1 MLQAEPFEHHPETC
15 HRFMFDQHERFDR
28 VPILS
33 HCKVIGCADH
43 FCAYRKILGL
53 AGSVRLARSL
63 LGTGAMNRRKILQLA
78 AGTAALAAMARVNAA
93 QSYPTRPVRVI
104 VGYAAGGV
112 SDILARL
119 MGQKLSQRLGQ
130 PFLIENRPGA
140 GSNIGT
146 ELVVLAPPDGHTLLL
161 TGVANAINATL
172 YSNLSFNFIR
182 DIAPVAI
189 IDHGPLVLEVH
200 PSVPVTTVPEFI
212 DYAKANPG
220 KINMASGGI
229 GGATHVAGE
238 LFKMM
243 TGINM
248 VHVPYHGSAS
258 ALPDFVAGQVQV
270 MFDNMAS
277 SIELI
282 RSGRLRPLGVT
293 TIERSPQL
301 PDIPSISD
309 FVPGYEASGWNG
321 VGAPKNCPSE
331 IVLELNQE
339 INRALTDPKI
349 EAQLADLGGT
359 IFLGS
364 PAEAER
370 FIVEDTERWARVI
383 KFAGIKPV

>member
-1 MLQAEPFEHHPETC
+1 
-15 HRFMFDQHERFDR
+15 
-28 VPILS
+28 
-33 HCKVIGCADH
+33 
-43 FCAYRKILGL
+43 
-53 AGSVRLARSL
+53 
-63 LGTGAMNRRKILQLA
+63 MNRRKILRLA
-78 AGTAALAAMARVNAA
+78 TAAATLAVMARVRAA
-93 QSYPTRPVRVI
+93 QSYPVRPVRIV

-119 MGQKLSQRLGQ
+119 MGQALSQRLGQ

-146 ELVVLAPPDGHTLLL
+146 ELVVRAPADGYALLL

-172 YSNLSFNFIR
+172 YSNLSFSFIR
-182 DIAPVAI
+182 DIAQIAI

-212 DYAKANPG
+212 AYAKANPG
-220 KINMASGGI
+220 RINMASGGI

-243 TGINM
+243 AGVNL

-258 ALPDFVAGQVQV
+258 ALPDLLAGQVQV

-282 RSGRLRPLGVT
+282 KGGRLRPLGVT
-293 TIERSPQL
+293 TTERSPQL
-301 PDIPSISD
+301 PDIPAISD
-309 FVPGYEASGWNG
+309 FLPGYEASGWNG
-321 VGAPKNCPSE
+321 LGAPKGCPQE
-331 IVLELNQE
+331 IVQKLNEE
-339 INRALTDPKI
+339 INLALTDPKI
-349 EAQLADLGGT
+349 KAQLTDIGGT
-359 IFLGS
+359 PFLGS

-370 FIVEDTERWARVI
+370 FIIADTERWAKVI

>member
-1 MLQAEPFEHHPETC
+1 
-15 HRFMFDQHERFDR
+15 
-28 VPILS
+28 
-33 HCKVIGCADH
+33 
-43 FCAYRKILGL
+43 
-53 AGSVRLARSL
+53 
-63 LGTGAMNRRKILQLA
+63 
-78 AGTAALAAMARVNAA
+78 
-93 QSYPTRPVRVI
+93 VRVV

-119 MGQKLSQRLGQ
+119 IGQALSQRLGQ

-146 ELVVLAPPDGHTLLL
+146 EVVVRAPADGYTLAL

-182 DIAPVAI
+182 DIAPIAI

-212 DYAKANPG
+212 AYAKANPG

-243 TGINM
+243 ADVNL

-258 ALPDFVAGQVQV
+258 ALPDLLAGHVQV

-282 RSGRLRPLGVT
+282 KGGRLRPLGVT
-293 TIERSPQL
+293 TAERSPQL
-301 PDIPSISD
+301 PNIPAISD
-309 FVPGYEASGWNG
+309 FVPGYEANGWNG
-321 VGAPKNCPSE
+321 VGAPRKCPQE
-331 IVLELNQE
+331 IVLKLNEE
-339 INRALTDPKI
+339 INLALTDPNIK
-349 EAQLADLGGT
+349 ARLAEIGGT
-359 IFLGS
+359 PFLGS
-364 PAEAER
+364 PADAER
-370 FIVEDTERWARVI
+370 YIVEDTERWAKVI
-383 KFAGIKPV
+383 KFAGIKPI

>member
-1 MLQAEPFEHHPETC
+1 
-15 HRFMFDQHERFDR
+15 
-28 VPILS
+28 
-33 HCKVIGCADH
+33 
-43 FCAYRKILGL
+43 
-53 AGSVRLARSL
+53 
-63 LGTGAMNRRKILQLA
+63 MNRRKMVQVAAAAATLA
-78 AGTAALAAMARVNAA
+78 VVARAKAA
-93 QSYPTRPVRVI
+93 QSYPTRPVRVV

-119 MGQKLSQRLGQ
+119 IGQALSQRLGQ

-146 ELVVLAPPDGHTLLL
+146 EVVVRAPGDGYTLVL

-182 DIAPVAI
+182 DIAPIAI

-200 PSVPVTTVPEFI
+200 PSVPVTSVPEFI
-212 DYAKANPG
+212 AYAKAHPG

-243 TGINM
+243 ADVNL

-258 ALPDFVAGQVQV
+258 ALPDLLAGHVQV

-282 RSGRLRPLGVT
+282 KGGRLRPLGVT
-293 TIERSPQL
+293 TAERSPQL
-301 PDIPSISD
+301 PDIPAISD
-309 FVPGYEASGWNG
+309 FVPGYEANGWNG
-321 VGAPKNCPSE
+321 VGAPRSCPQE
-331 IVLELNQE
+331 IVLKLNEE
-339 INRALTDPKI
+339 INLALTDPNIK
-349 EAQLADLGGT
+349 ARLAEIGGT
-359 IFLGS
+359 PFLGS
-364 PAEAER
+364 PADAER
-370 FIVEDTERWARVI
+370 YIVEDTERWAKVI
-383 KFAGIKPV
+383 KFAGIKPI

>member
-1 MLQAEPFEHHPETC
+1 
-15 HRFMFDQHERFDR
+15 
-28 VPILS
+28 
-33 HCKVIGCADH
+33 
-43 FCAYRKILGL
+43 
-53 AGSVRLARSL
+53 
-63 LGTGAMNRRKILQLA
+63 MNRRKIVQVAVATATLA
-78 AGTAALAAMARVNAA
+78 VVPRAKAA
-93 QSYPTRPVRVI
+93 QSYPARPVRVV

-119 MGQKLSQRLGQ
+119 IGQALSQRLGQ

-146 ELVVLAPPDGHTLLL
+146 EVVVRAPADGYTLAL

-182 DIAPVAI
+182 DIAPIAI

-212 DYAKANPG
+212 AYAKANPG
-220 KINMASGGI
+220 RINMASGGI

-243 TGINM
+243 ADVNL

-258 ALPDFVAGQVQV
+258 ALPDLLAGHVEV

-282 RSGRLRPLGVT
+282 KGGRLRPLGVT
-293 TIERSPQL
+293 TTERSPQL
-301 PDIPSISD
+301 PDIPAISD
-309 FVPGYEASGWNG
+309 FVPGYEANGWNG
-321 VGAPKNCPSE
+321 VGAPRSCPQE
-331 IVLELNQE
+331 IVLKLNEE
-339 INRALTDPKI
+339 INLALTDPNIKARVAEI
-349 EAQLADLGGT
+349 GGT
-359 IFLGS
+359 PFLGS
-364 PAEAER
+364 PADAER
-370 FIVEDTERWARVI
+370 YIVEDTERWAKVI
-383 KFAGIKPV
+383 KFAGIKPI

>member
-1 MLQAEPFEHHPETC
+1 
-15 HRFMFDQHERFDR
+15 
-28 VPILS
+28 
-33 HCKVIGCADH
+33 
-43 FCAYRKILGL
+43 
-53 AGSVRLARSL
+53 
-63 LGTGAMNRRKILQLA
+63 MNRRKMVQVAAAAATLA
-78 AGTAALAAMARVNAA
+78 VVARAKAA
-93 QSYPTRPVRVI
+93 QSYPTRPVRVV

-119 MGQKLSQRLGQ
+119 IGQALSQRLGQ

-146 ELVVLAPPDGHTLLL
+146 EVVVRAPADGYTLAL

-182 DIAPVAI
+182 DIAPIAI

-200 PSVPVTTVPEFI
+200 PSVPVTSVPEFI
-212 DYAKANPG
+212 AYAKAHPG

-243 TGINM
+243 ADVNL

-258 ALPDFVAGQVQV
+258 ALPDLLAGHVQV

-282 RSGRLRPLGVT
+282 KGGRLRPLGVT
-293 TIERSPQL
+293 TAERSPQL
-301 PDIPSISD
+301 PDIPAISD
-309 FVPGYEASGWNG
+309 FVPGYEANGWNG
-321 VGAPKNCPSE
+321 VGAPRSCPQE
-331 IVLELNQE
+331 IVLKLNEE
-339 INRALTDPKI
+339 INLALTDPNIK
-349 EAQLADLGGT
+349 ARLAEIGGT
-359 IFLGS
+359 PFLGS
-364 PAEAER
+364 PADAER
-370 FIVEDTERWARVI
+370 YIVEDTERWAKVI
-383 KFAGIKPV
+383 KFAGIKPI

>member
-1 MLQAEPFEHHPETC
+1 
-15 HRFMFDQHERFDR
+15 
-28 VPILS
+28 
-33 HCKVIGCADH
+33 
-43 FCAYRKILGL
+43 
-53 AGSVRLARSL
+53 
-63 LGTGAMNRRKILQLA
+63 MNRRKMVQVVAAAATLA
-78 AGTAALAAMARVNAA
+78 VVARAKAA
-93 QSYPTRPVRVI
+93 QSYPTRPVRVV

-119 MGQKLSQRLGQ
+119 IGQALSQHLGQ

-146 ELVVLAPPDGHTLLL
+146 EVVVRAPADGYTLAL

-182 DIAPVAI
+182 DIAPIAI

-212 DYAKANPG
+212 AYAKANPG

-243 TGINM
+243 ADVNL

-258 ALPDFVAGQVQV
+258 ALPDLLAGHVEV

-282 RSGRLRPLGVT
+282 KGGRLRPLGVT
-293 TIERSPQL
+293 TTERSPQL
-301 PDIPSISD
+301 PDIPAISD
-309 FVPGYEASGWNG
+309 FVPGYEANGWNG
-321 VGAPKNCPSE
+321 VGAPRNCSQE
-331 IVLELNQE
+331 IVLKLNEE
-339 INRALTDPKI
+339 INLALTDPNIK
-349 EAQLADLGGT
+349 ARLAEIGGT
-359 IFLGS
+359 PFLGS
-364 PAEAER
+364 PADAER
-370 FIVEDTERWARVI
+370 YIVEDTERWAKVI
-383 KFAGIKPV
+383 KFAGIKPI

>member
-1 MLQAEPFEHHPETC
+1 
-15 HRFMFDQHERFDR
+15 
-28 VPILS
+28 
-33 HCKVIGCADH
+33 
-43 FCAYRKILGL
+43 
-53 AGSVRLARSL
+53 
-63 LGTGAMNRRKILQLA
+63 MNRREILQLA
-78 AGTAALAAMARVNAA
+78 AGTTLTAVTRVNAA
-93 QSYPTRPVRVI
+93 QGYPTRPVRMI

-119 MGQKLSQRLGQ
+119 IGQKLSQRLGQ

-140 GSNIGT
+140 GSNIAT
-146 ELVVLAPPDGHTLLL
+146 ELVVRAPPDGHTLLL

-172 YSNLSFNFIR
+172 YGNLSFNFLR

-212 DYAKANPG
+212 AYVKSNPG
-220 KINMASGGI
+220 RINMASGGI

-258 ALPDFVAGQVQV
+258 ALPDLVAGQVQV

-282 RSGRLRPLGVT
+282 RGGRLRPLGVT
-293 TIERSPQL
+293 TPERSPQL
-301 PDIPSISD
+301 PEIPCIGD
-309 FVPGYEASGWNG
+309 FLPGYEASGWNG
-321 VGAPKNCPSE
+321 VGAPKNCPNE
-331 IVLELNQE
+331 IVVDLNHE
-339 INRALTDPKI
+339 INLALTDPKI
-349 EAQLADLGGT
+349 KAQLADLGGT

-370 FIVEDTERWARVI
+370 FMIEDTERWARVI